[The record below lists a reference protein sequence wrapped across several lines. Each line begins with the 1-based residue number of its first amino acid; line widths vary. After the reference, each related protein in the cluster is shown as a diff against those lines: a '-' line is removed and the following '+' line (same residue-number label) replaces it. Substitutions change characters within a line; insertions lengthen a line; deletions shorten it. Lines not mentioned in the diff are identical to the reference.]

1 MKILKQKKVIMLKP
15 LSYISAVLFS
25 VSVVFVSCGT
35 AKEANA
41 NLPQDIAERPAD
53 ESSQKYDQAQLDRIR
68 VSIES
73 EVTKE
78 KCTDATEWAFAPM
91 GAKSCGGPQLYIAY
105 PKKMEKSILSRIDDY
120 TEKVKAFNQKY
131 GIMSDC
137 MMVNPPTAIKCI
149 KGKAELVY

>member
-1 MKILKQKKVIMLKP
+1 MLKP
-15 LSYISAVLFS
+15 LSYISAVLLSFS
-25 VSVVFVSCGT
+25 VLFVSCGT

-91 GAKSCGGPQLYIAY
+91 GAKSCGGPQMYIAY
-105 PKKMEKSILSRIDDY
+105 PKKMEESILNRIDDY
-120 TEKVKAFNQKY
+120 TEKAFNQKY

-149 KGKAELVY
+149 KGKAELIY

>member
-1 MKILKQKKVIMLKP
+1 
-15 LSYISAVLFS
+15 LFP
-25 VSVVFVSCGT
+25 
-35 AKEANA
+35 AE
-41 NLPQDIAERPAD
+41 PQRSKCQSSSDIAERPAD
-53 ESSQKYDQAQLDRIR
+53 EAARNTIRHSSIEFI
-68 VSIES
+68 SIES

-149 KGKAELVY
+149 KGKAELIY